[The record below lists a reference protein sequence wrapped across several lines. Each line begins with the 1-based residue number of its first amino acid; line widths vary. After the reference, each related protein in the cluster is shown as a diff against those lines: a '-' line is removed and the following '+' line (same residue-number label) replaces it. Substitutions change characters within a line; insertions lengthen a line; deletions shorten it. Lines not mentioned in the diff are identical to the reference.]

1 MKTFLFRS
9 SLVCI
14 LMSGF
19 VASGC
24 GPADP
29 GLERFEET
37 GWVELGPVNVE
48 SMIGDRRGS
57 DVDATGVFTLGEDR
71 MMLSMEFVLGP
82 PARFVEG
89 RHSSRIGQA
98 SFEGPLSA
106 ESVTFLGGQNARPS
120 IGGVFVFENLTDGV
134 RYRLRFPPTPLL
146 PS

>member
-1 MKTFLFRS
+1 MKTFPFRS
-9 SLVCI
+9 WFVWVLLS
-14 LMSGF
+14 SF

-24 GPADP
+24 GPANP

-37 GWVELGPVNVE
+37 EWIELGSVDVE
-48 SMIGDRRGS
+48 SMVGDRRGS
-57 DVDATGVFTLGEDR
+57 DVDATGVFTLGGDR

-89 RHSSRIGQA
+89 RHNSRIGQT
-98 SFEGPLSA
+98 SFEGSLSA

-120 IGGVFVFENLTDGV
+120 IGGVFLFENLTDGV
-134 RYRLRFPPTPLL
+134 RYRLRFPPTPIL